1 MTSYEKGV
9 YAEQLAARFLTNVQ
23 KMTILEHRYQT
34 YCGEVDLIV
43 IDPQKI
49 LIAVE
54 IKQRKTIDEAPYA
67 ITSYQ
72 QKRIVKAMEIF
83 LCRNPHIDY
92 DGMRFDAILFNRD
105 LSERLYMK
113 NACIPI

>member
-1 MTSYEKGV
+1 MTSHEKGL
-9 YAEQLAARFLTNVQ
+9 YAEQVAARFLTNVQ
-23 KMTILEHRYQT
+23 NMTILEHRYKT

-43 IDPQKI
+43 IDPEKI

-54 IKQRKTIDEAPYA
+54 IKKRKTIDEARYA
-67 ITSYQ
+67 ITPYQ
-72 QKRIVKAMEIF
+72 QKRIIKSMEIF
-83 LCRNPHIDY
+83 LCRNPAIDY

-113 NACIPI
+113 NAWIPI

>member
-1 MTSYEKGV
+1 MTTYEKGV

-23 KMTILEHRYQT
+23 NMTILEHRYKT

-43 IDPQKI
+43 IDSKKI

-54 IKQRKTIDEAPYA
+54 IKQRKTIDEARYA
-67 ITSYQ
+67 ITPYQ
-72 QKRIVKAMEIF
+72 QKRVIKSMEIF
-83 LCRNPHIDY
+83 LCRNPAIDY
-92 DGMRFDAILFNRD
+92 DGMRFDAVLFNRD

-113 NACIPI
+113 NAWIPI

>member
-1 MTSYEKGV
+1 MTSHEKGV

-23 KMTILEHRYQT
+23 NMTILEHRYKT

-54 IKQRKTIDEAPYA
+54 IKQRKTIDDARYA
-67 ITSYQ
+67 ITPYQ
-72 QKRIVKAMEIF
+72 QKRIIKSMEVF

-92 DGMRFDAILFNRD
+92 EGMRFDAILFNRD
-105 LSERLYMK
+105 LTERLYMK
-113 NACIPI
+113 NSWIPI

>member
-1 MTSYEKGV
+1 MTSHEKGV

-23 KMTILEHRYQT
+23 NATILEHRYKT

-54 IKQRKTIDEAPYA
+54 IKQRKTIDDARYA
-67 ITSYQ
+67 ITPHQ
-72 QKRIVKAMEIF
+72 QKRIIKSMEVF
-83 LCRNPHIDY
+83 LCRNPTIDY

-113 NACIPI
+113 NAWIPI